1 MRAQYLIAAGF
12 ALALTACSPAEEAP
26 APSPDATTPTQSAT
40 APEANS
46 ENGQQVTQGSAAARA
61 KQQTQEVLDRLQSEV
76 NTVSPYKYIET
87 HPDYSLLFKV
97 LSTTHYAKRLHGE
110 SMTVFAPTNKA
121 MNAMPKATL
130 NELLA
135 VDNDAMRE
143 KFIARHVV
151 EQAYPSEKIDY
162 VENLSTADGGRLLF
176 GEDHNA
182 PLLVNGVEMP
192 RMHLQLG
199 KSILISTDQVLPMT
213 MGK

>member
-1 MRAQYLIAAGF
+1 MRAHYLLAASF
-12 ALALTACSPAEEAP
+12 ALALTACSPAEETPAPTPDASAP
-26 APSPDATTPTQSAT
+26 AQSST
-40 APEANS
+40 APEADSN
-46 ENGQQVTQGSAAARA
+46 NGQKVTQGGAVARA
-61 KQQTQEVLDRLQSEV
+61 QRQTQEALDRLKSEV
-76 NTVSPYKYIET
+76 NITSPYKYIET
-87 HPDYSLLFKV
+87 HPDYSTLFKV

-110 SMTVFAPTNKA
+110 SMTIFAPTNKA
-121 MNAMPKATL
+121 MNALPKVTL
-130 NELLA
+130 NELFA
-135 VDNDAMRE
+135 AENDAVRE

-199 KSILISTDQVLPMT
+199 KSILISTDQVLPLT

>member
-1 MRAQYLIAAGF
+1 MRAHYLLAACF
-12 ALALTACSPAEEAP
+12 ALAISACSPAEEAP

-40 APEANS
+40 APEADS

-61 KQQTQEVLDRLQSEV
+61 KQQTQEVLDGLQSEV
-76 NTVSPYKYIET
+76 NIVSPYKYIET
-87 HPDYSLLFKV
+87 HPDYSVLFKV
-97 LSTTHYAKRLHGE
+97 LSTTHYTKRLHGE
-110 SMTVFAPTNKA
+110 SMTIFAPTNKA
-121 MNAMPKATL
+121 MNALPKVTL
-130 NELLA
+130 DELLA
-135 VDNDAMRE
+135 TENDALRE

-199 KSILISTDQVLPMT
+199 KSILISTDQVLPLA

>member
-1 MRAQYLIAAGF
+1 MRAYYLLAAGI
-12 ALALTACSPAEEAP
+12 ALALTACSPAEETP
-26 APSPDATTPTQSAT
+26 APTPDASTTAQSS
-40 APEANS
+40 EALEADSN
-46 ENGQQVTQGSAAARA
+46 NGQKVTQGGAVARA
-61 KQQTQEVLDRLQSEV
+61 QQQTQEALDRLKSEV
-76 NTVSPYKYIET
+76 NITSPYKYIET
-87 HPDYSLLFKV
+87 HPDYSVLFKV

-110 SMTVFAPTNKA
+110 SMTIFAPTNKA
-121 MNAMPKATL
+121 MNAMPKVTL
-130 NELLA
+130 DELLA
-135 VDNDAMRE
+135 TENDALRE

-199 KSILISTDQVLPMT
+199 KSILISTDQVLPLA

>member
-1 MRAQYLIAAGF
+1 MRAHYLLAAGF

-40 APEANS
+40 APEADS

-121 MNAMPKATL
+121 MNAMPKGTL

-151 EQAYPSEKIDY
+151 EQAYPSEKIDSA
-162 VENLSTADGGRLLF
+162 ENLSTADGGRLLF

>member
-1 MRAQYLIAAGF
+1 MARAQ
-12 ALALTACSPAEEAP
+12 
-26 APSPDATTPTQSAT
+26 
-40 APEANS
+40 
-46 ENGQQVTQGSAAARA
+46 
-61 KQQTQEVLDRLQSEV
+61 QQTQEALDRLKSEV
-76 NTVSPYKYIET
+76 NIVSPYKYIET
-87 HPDYSLLFKV
+87 HPDYSILYKV

-110 SMTVFAPTNKA
+110 SVTVFAPTNKA
-121 MNAMPKATL
+121 MNAMPKVTL
-130 NELLA
+130 DELLA
-135 VDNDAMRE
+135 TENDVLRE

-162 VENLSTADGGRLLF
+162 VENLSTADGGRLMF

-199 KSILISTDQVLPMT
+199 KSILISTDQVLPVS